1 MTMGYWS
8 LRGVF
13 YDEANHIKKI
23 RWIASLSFAMTMG
36 HYLPLLQEMFYLKV
50 TQLTK
55 SYTSKV
61 LVDHVDFTISKGQK
75 IALVAK
81 NGAGK
86 STLLKLLMK
95 EIDLTD

>member
-1 MTMGYWS
+1 M
-8 LRGVF
+8 L
-13 YDEANHIKKI
+13 
-23 RWIASLSFAMTMG
+23 
-36 HYLPLLQEMFYLKV
+36 YLKV
-50 TQLTK
+50 SQLTK

-61 LVDHVDFTISKGQK
+61 LVDHADFTISRGQK

-86 STLLKLLMK
+86 TTLLKLLMK